1 MNQSIILRENNNITL
16 IQPEANTII
25 AVGSSTSGPVGPQG
39 PQGTAGDWTT
49 AQTISTPTITSN
61 AYSIL
66 STDNGKLLLL
76 NNSSTAMTLNVN
88 TGVGLIA
95 GQKIDMIQTGSG
107 QVTVGGTATI
117 NSSSGKKFRVQY
129 SGATLI
135 CRSTNNYI
143 LIGDLTT

>member
-1 MNQSIILRENNNITL
+1 MS
-16 IQPEANTII
+16 TIKSWNSTTGQWEVI
-25 AVGSSTSGPVGPQG
+25 VVGKQG
-39 PQGTAGDWTT
+39 PTGPTGPTGATGTNGTNGDWTT

-95 GQKIDMIQTGSG
+95 GQKIDIIQTGSG
-107 QVTVGGTATI
+107 QVTVGGTATV
-117 NSSSGKKFRVQY
+117 NSSSGKKFRAQY

-135 CRSTNNYI
+135 CTSTNNYI